1 MIGWLAGTVLGQ
13 LRNGAVLVDAGGVGY
28 EVQVASREPTALDE
42 VVELFVFTV
51 VREDAIQLFGFHTL
65 EEREFFELLIATPG
79 VGPSTALG
87 ALRTMGV
94 TELANA
100 IEHDDAKKIAT
111 IPGIGPKTASRIVLE
126 LKGKVDVDGA
136 YEPAAPLEHL
146 DVAIEDALRA
156 LGYTRSEIRHALRD
170 EQLPS
175 DESEALRSALQLLRR
190 S

>member
-13 LRNGAVLVDAGGVGY
+13 LRNGAVLVDVGGVGY
-28 EVQVASREPTALDE
+28 EIHVASSEPVCLDE
-42 VVELFVFTV
+42 SVELFVFTV
-51 VREDAIQLFGFHTL
+51 VREDAIQLFGFRRL

-87 ALRTMGV
+87 ALRKMGV
-94 TELANA
+94 SEMAFA
-100 IEHDDAKKIAT
+100 IEHDDAKRIAT

-126 LKGKVDVDGA
+126 LKGKVDLDRA
-136 YEPAAPLEHL
+136 YEPAVPVEHV
-146 DVAIEDALRA
+146 DAAIEDALRA
-156 LGYTRSEIRHALRD
+156 LGYARSEIREALRD
-170 EQLPS
+170 AQLPS